1 MLFGDLV
8 TTIIQH
14 VSSACVYCLFVC
26 VCTIAR
32 LMQKKKKK
40 KKVFWV
46 RIQD

>member
-8 TTIIQH
+8 TTMIQH
-14 VSSACVYCLFVC
+14 VYSACVYYVFVC

-32 LMQKKKKK
+32 LMQKKE
-40 KKVFWV
+40 KVFWV